1 MYKKI
6 VSAALCAILLFSLI
20 PAEPFYA
27 EAAPKETAKILNDTL
42 NIRKGPGLSYGIEAI
57 ARKDEKYGVLEKN
70 KEWVKLDLP
79 GNRTGW
85 AATWLVE
92 IQSPSQVKT
101 VYSNA
106 EDVRIRKGPG
116 TGHAIV
122 GTFPYGKQAVLLKK
136 EGEWTNISF
145 NGVTGWISSRYA
157 SSSIKDSKEKTDV
170 KGPSG
175 YITATSLNVRSAP
188 SSASSLLG
196 SVTKG
201 TKVAILKSEGSWLR
215 ISYSGKTGWVSRDF
229 VKSGSLESQIKTGKT
244 GIVTAASLN
253 VRNAPSPT
261 GGLSGK
267 VVKNEQV
274 SILEEKN
281 SWTKIRFNGSQTGW
295 VSSLY
300 IKASETG
307 SQQDTAPKNSGA
319 IRLISDGTNIRSSAS
334 VNSSVIAR
342 GTTGQ
347 TYTVLSLQND
357 WYKIKLLDGRTG
369 YVAGWLAEDA
379 EFGKTVNRPGE
390 SKSLKGKT
398 IVIDPG
404 HGGID
409 GGTSG
414 SGGTLEKSLTMK
426 TAGYLSGELQS
437 EGANVVMTRS
447 SDLYI
452 SLSSRVNSAQSR
464 SADAFISLHYDS
476 SSNKAVRGMTVYYYH
491 SSGQK
496 LALPVKEELIK
507 NTRSADRG
515 VRFGD
520 YHVIREN
527 SRPSILIELGYL
539 SSITDEMTVN
549 SSSFQKNAVHGI
561 TEGLKDYFSQ
571 Q

>member
-1 MYKKI
+1 MYKRI
-6 VSAALCAILLFSLI
+6 TSSILCMILLFTII
-20 PAEPFYA
+20 PGEPFYA
-27 EAAPKETAKILNDTL
+27 DAAPKETAKILNDTL

-57 ARKDEKYGVLEKN
+57 ARKDEKYGVIERN
-70 KEWVKLDLP
+70 KDWVKLDLP

-85 AATWLVE
+85 AATWLVQ
-92 IQSPSQVKT
+92 IQSGAEEET
-101 VYSNA
+101 IYSNA

-116 TGHAIV
+116 TSHAVV
-122 GTFPYGKQAVLLKK
+122 GTFPLGKQAVLVKK
-136 EGEWTNISF
+136 QGDWSNISY
-145 NGVTGWISSRYA
+145 NGVRGWISSRYA
-157 SSSIKDSKEKTDV
+157 SSSVKDSEAKNAAQR
-170 KGPSG
+170 PLG
-175 YITATSLNVRSAP
+175 YITASSLNVRSAP

-196 SVTKG
+196 SVKKG
-201 TKVAILKSEGSWLR
+201 TEVAILKSEGTWLR
-215 ISYSGKTGWVSRDF
+215 ISYSGKTGWVSRDY
-229 VKSGSLESQIKTGKT
+229 VKSGSLESQIKTEQT
-244 GIVTAASLN
+244 GVVTAASLN
-253 VRNAPSPT
+253 VRNAPSLT
-261 GGLSGK
+261 GGLAGK
-267 VVKNEQV
+267 VLKNEQV
-274 SILEEKN
+274 SILEEKY
-281 SWTKIRFNGSQTGW
+281 SWTKIRFNRSQTGW

-307 SQQDTAPKNSGA
+307 SQKEKTPKNSGA

-342 GTTGQ
+342 GKTGQ

-357 WYKIKLLDGRTG
+357 WYKIKLSGGRTG

-452 SLSSRVNSAQSR
+452 SLSSRVTTAQLR

-476 SSNKAVRGMTVYYYH
+476 SSNKTVRGMTVYYYH

-496 LALPVKEELIK
+496 LALPIKEELIK

-549 SSSFQKNAVHGI
+549 SNSFQKNAVHGI
-561 TEGLKDYFSQ
+561 TEGLKDYFTQ